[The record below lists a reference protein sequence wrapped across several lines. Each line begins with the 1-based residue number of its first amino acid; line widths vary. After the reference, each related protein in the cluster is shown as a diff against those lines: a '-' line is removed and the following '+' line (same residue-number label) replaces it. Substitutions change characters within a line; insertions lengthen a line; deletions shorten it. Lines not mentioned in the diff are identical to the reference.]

1 MRVNY
6 PQLFTDHHVATL
18 HEWLLETRELYVHD
32 ELPHSG
38 GDGRS
43 YLVRSLRDVKR
54 LVSSITHNEV
64 EIFICRNLQLPVRA
78 ACSMYA
84 RAITD
89 GMALAD
95 ADAFAAYATMRASPR
110 SVSSHAWTTGT
121 STLTWLPRSA
131 SRHRR
136 NEWLALT
143 SAATRSTI
151 ERRRRLRPLGAAV
164 PDNRLRA
171 IELVHAVH
179 DAFVLGRGVFWKMR
193 EDVSGPYPGF
203 GLGAMDAFDGY
214 VSYRTIGRHRRHSW
228 HRATAAAKSG
238 RTRDLP
244 SSTIDVE
251 GLRSNAN
258 LEARGAFASRVWID
272 RGAMS
277 FAPAR

>member
-1 MRVNY
+1 MISWFMGITLRFVSDVSKAFVAPFDGIRSLAMRVNY

-95 ADAFAAYATMRASPR
+95 ADAFAAYATMRGLTEECIVPR
-110 SVSSHAWTTGT
+110 MDDWELYPHVA
-121 STLTWLPRSA
+121 
-131 SRHRR
+131 
-136 NEWLALT
+136 
-143 SAATRSTI
+143 
-151 ERRRRLRPLGAAV
+151 AAV
-164 PDNRLRA
+164 
-171 IELVHAVH
+171 
-179 DAFVLGRGVFWKMR
+179 GV
-193 EDVSGPYPGF
+193 
-203 GLGAMDAFDGY
+203 
-214 VSYRTIGRHRRHSW
+214 
-228 HRATAAAKSG
+228 
-238 RTRDLP
+238 
-244 SSTIDVE
+244 
-251 GLRSNAN
+251 
-258 LEARGAFASRVWID
+258 
-272 RGAMS
+272 
-277 FAPAR
+277 PAQEE